1 MPGREPCSH
10 LEEERSGREKAICT
24 DLEVG
29 GRRACSRTASVTEVE
44 MGRGAERVKDDVGEV
59 KGQER

>member
-1 MPGREPCSH
+1 MTGREPCSH
-10 LEEERSGREKAICT
+10 LEEERSGREKAICK

-29 GRRACSRTASVTEVE
+29 GRLACPRTARVAEVE
-44 MGRGAERVKDDVGEV
+44 MGRGAERVKDEVGKV